1 MRGSD
6 VTRWP
11 IRFAAWAPL
20 AILMA
25 PAVAP
30 WFSAFLDRGP
40 DGSVRA
46 SAFPLALALLDP
58 FLLTCARNSVLAAA
72 AIALGSTAC
81 GVGLGC
87 LVAGDRFRGR
97 GLLGA
102 LAMVPL
108 AAGPLLIAPALAWS
122 VVGPRG
128 WDWLSGRTWMGIPA
142 DLPARWALLT
152 WAGVAW
158 GAPLVAMATSAGLRR
173 VDPAW
178 TEAARAF
185 GASRRGAWRD
195 VAWPLIRPGVARAS
209 ALVFTLALVEPAGP
223 IVLGL
228 PRTLAVQLVRA
239 STRLDQPTRASIL
252 ALMAFA
258 LAIAGRAAFGW
269 WGGPGRL
276 PASGPFAGRAGPRR
290 GPLRGFP
297 LAAWGVV
304 TAGPLAAWLWRAFE
318 AGRPGSDP
326 GSGWAVEGWE
336 AWAANSFATAGLAV
350 LVDLLLLA
358 ALAPRGGG
366 RSARAAGRLFAT
378 IPPLALGAGALAIPW
393 LLSAVAEAAGE
404 PAGSWLRPIAREFDP
419 GRSPGLLLALALAGV
434 LWPALV
440 GALDAVRVPDR
451 GAPADAARL
460 VGASGR
466 VPGSGRWPGPV
477 PLAQALAALLLGATC
492 LAPALLL
499 TPTAERRT
507 LAPALL
513 ELVRPPGPPDPRVAW
528 PAASLL
534 GINLAAL
541 ALAASGWARREARE
555 AS

>member
-1 MRGSD
+1 M
-6 VTRWP
+6 TRWP
-11 IRFAAWAPL
+11 IRVAAWAL
-20 AILMA
+20 LVVLVA
-25 PAVAP
+25 PALVP

-40 DGSVRA
+40 EGTVRA
-46 SAFPLALALLDP
+46 SAFPTALALLDP
-58 FLLTCARNSVLAAA
+58 FLHTCARNSLLAAA

-87 LVAGDRFRGR
+87 LIAGDRFRFR

-122 VVGPRG
+122 VVGPSG
-128 WDWLSGRTWMGIPA
+128 WDWLSGRTWLGVPA
-142 DLPARWALLT
+142 DLPARWALLA
-152 WAGVAW
+152 WSGVAW
-158 GAPLVAMATSAGLRR
+158 GAPLVALATSAGLRR

-228 PRTLAVQLVRA
+228 PRTLAVQLVAA

-258 LAIAGRAAFGW
+258 LAFVGRAAFGW

-276 PASGPFAGRAGPRR
+276 PASVPFVVRAGPRR

-297 LAAWGVV
+297 LVAWGVATV
-304 TAGPLAAWLWRAFE
+304 GPLAAWLWRAFE

-326 GSGWAVEGWE
+326 GLGWTVEGLGT
-336 AWAANSFATAGLAV
+336 WAANSFEAAGLAV
-350 LVDLLLLA
+350 LVDLVLLA
-358 ALAPRGGG
+358 ALAPRGDG
-366 RSARAAGRLFAT
+366 RAARAAGRLLAT

-393 LLSAVAEAAGE
+393 LLSALADSAGG
-404 PAGSWLRPIAREFDP
+404 PAGSWLGPIARELDP

-434 LWPALV
+434 LWPTLAEAAGSGRSL
-440 GALDAVRVPDR
+440 DR
-451 GAPADAARL
+451 GASDDAARL
-460 VGASGR
+460 VGVSGR
-466 VPGSGRWPGPV
+466 GPGSGRWPGPV
-477 PLAQALAALLLGATC
+477 PPSLTLAALLLGATC

-513 ELVRPPGPPDPRVAW
+513 ELVRPPGPPDPRLAW
-528 PAASLL
+528 PAATLL

-541 ALAASGWARREARE
+541 ALAAAGRARREARE
-555 AS
+555 AG